1 MSRRNNE
8 YRMGI
13 ASIRKDR
20 REKSGRTID
29 FVFVFVFVFVFFP
42 GPKYS
47 ESERWICQSQ
57 YEFGDVNVEAKH

>member
-1 MSRRNNE
+1 MST
-8 YRMGI
+8 GWVLP
-13 ASIRKDR
+13 AL
-20 REKSGRTID
+20 GRIGGRSRGERL
-29 FVFVFVFVFVFFP
+29 FCFCKKKFFP